1 MAETTTSSDGAASTE
16 TEFDVP
22 EWLTLEADEEIEWIG
37 EPVPVSLVGTAVW
50 GVILSIVLIGLLI
63 LLSLPFSW
71 LSIKNTD
78 YVVTDKSLYVKKGI
92 LSTNIESVGLDKIQ
106 NTEFRQSFWG
116 KQFGFGSIDISTAGS
131 SGAEITFQNVENARD
146 VRERITRLS
155 NEYSGGSRR
164 SRTENDDTTGKATTA
179 PPGEGMAELIEEL
192 RATRQAL
199 ERVERSLHEESQSV
213 DDAPSTEQV
222 DEPERT
228 DSRSNN

>member
-92 LSTNIESVGLDKIQ
+92 LGTNIESVGLDKIQ